1 MPSADALPG
10 MEPRQPLPDRWVRYY
25 LGNAP
30 SLVWLIVINAVTFL
44 AGVRYYVGTMPSI
57 PTFLWPLYAD
67 SPTALAF
74 GTLSLATLLPMLG
87 GDRDVLDRPTNLALA
102 YVDTVAVTW
111 LVKFGLWTA
120 VALNLRPELYV
131 GFDLDGLYAYWAILF
146 THLGF
151 AVEALL
157 IARVGSTTRGALA
170 VALASLLVGDVY
182 DYVFGNHP
190 PLRYDPGS
198 LISVPAVGDP
208 GGLLPFA
215 SVLLSVLAVGVA
227 AATLDRRPLVRR
239 G

>member
-1 MPSADALPG
+1 
-10 MEPRQPLPDRWVRYY
+10 MELRRPLPDRWVRYY

-30 SLVWLIVINAVTFL
+30 SLVWLLVVNAVTFL
-44 AGVRYYVGTMPSI
+44 AGVRYYVETMPSI

-74 GTLSLATLLPMLG
+74 GTLSLAALLPLLG
-87 GDRDVLDRPTNLALA
+87 DERDVLDRPTNLVLA
-102 YVDTVAVTW
+102 YVDTIAVVW

-131 GFDLDGLYAYWAILF
+131 GFDLDGLYAYWAILL

-151 AVEALL
+151 VVEGLL

-170 VALASLLVGDVY
+170 LALGSLFVGDVY
-182 DYVFGNHP
+182 DYVLGNHP

-198 LISVPAVGDP
+198 LLSVPSAGDP

-215 SVLLSVLAVGVA
+215 SVLLSLLAVGVA
-227 AATLDRRPLVRR
+227 AATLGRPLRSD
-239 G
+239 GG